1 MIQRIQTVYLLL
13 ASIVSGVLIFVFN
26 LWESLKSSIYALDFL
41 DSDSYVLKL
50 IPVLFLASAIL
61 AFVAIFIF
69 KNRKLQ
75 FVIGRLTILINLI
88 LLGLLIYLSLTLP
101 GEAAVSEKGIGMFI
115 PILAILLI
123 VLANKAIKK
132 DEDLVKSADRLR

>member
-1 MIQRIQTVYLLL
+1 MIQRVQTVYLLIT
-13 ASIVSGVLIFVFN
+13 AIISGVLIFVFN
-26 LWESLKSSIYALDFL
+26 LWKSIEKSIFALDLLKSESN
-41 DSDSYVLKL
+41 VLKL
-50 IPVLFLASAIL
+50 IPVLFLVSAML

-88 LLGLLIYLSLTLP
+88 LLGLLIYVSLTLP
-101 GEAAVSEKGIGMFI
+101 GEASVSEKGIGMFI
-115 PILAILLI
+115 PILAILLL

-132 DEDLVKSADRLR
+132 DEDLVKSVDRLR